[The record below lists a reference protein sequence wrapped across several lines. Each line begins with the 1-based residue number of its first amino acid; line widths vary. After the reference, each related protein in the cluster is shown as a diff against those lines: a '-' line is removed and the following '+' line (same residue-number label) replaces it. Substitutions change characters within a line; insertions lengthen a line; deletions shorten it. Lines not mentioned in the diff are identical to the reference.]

1 MTKLKYGYVC
11 SRDVTRTVRF
21 YTEALGIGL
30 KFQDGERWAQ
40 FDLGG
45 VGFAIASPSEFPAGA
60 SGSVLVFEVDDLARS
75 VAAVIAAGGSIVD
88 QRDMG
93 SHGSVA
99 TLRDPDGNLLQ
110 LFARSAIS

>member
-1 MTKLKYGYVC
+1 MTKLKYGTVC
-11 SRDVTRTVRF
+11 SRDVTRAVRF

-45 VGFAIASPSEFPAGA
+45 AGLAIASPAEFPVGA
-60 SGSVLVFEVDDLARS
+60 SGAVLVFEVADLARS
-75 VAAVIAAGGSIVD
+75 TAAVAAAGGTVVE

-93 SHGSVA
+93 SHGRVA
-99 TLRDPDGNLLQ
+99 TVRDPDGNLLQ
-110 LFARSAIS
+110 LFARAVAG